1 MIILSYSITVVDP
14 DQREE
19 MMTMLVSRA
28 QLGVAVAEARIKAGL
43 TQAELAKRADLD
55 EATIK
60 ALEQGQYKPESS
72 ELSRVAEALGV
83 DELELLR
90 RPSPGYLII

>member
-1 MIILSYSITVVDP
+1 
-14 DQREE
+14 
-19 MMTMLVSRA
+19 MLVSRA
-28 QLGVAVAEARIKAGL
+28 QLGAAVTAARTKAGM
-43 TQAELAKRADLD
+43 TQAELASRSGLD
-55 EATIK
+55 ETTIV
-60 ALEQGQYKPESS
+60 ALEQGQYKPESH

>member
-1 MIILSYSITVVDP
+1 MEDYPVWLGGSDLARADIVAFSRSAPRD
-14 DQREE
+14 
-19 MMTMLVSRA
+19 MTTA
-28 QLGVAVAEARIKAGL
+28 AAVIEF
-43 TQAELAKRADLD
+43 ADLD

-83 DELELLR
+83 GELELLAG
-90 RPSPGYLII
+90 PPPAI

>member
-1 MIILSYSITVVDP
+1 MAGA
-14 DQREE
+14 
-19 MMTMLVSRA
+19 RA
-28 QLGVAVAEARIKAGL
+28 QAGM
-43 TQAELAKRADLD
+43 TQAELASRAGQD
-55 EATIK
+55 EATIS
-60 ALEQGQYKPESS
+60 ALEQGQYKPESH